1 MKKTTTAIILLLSLS
16 LYSQAPKKAT
26 TATVKTELS
35 QNESFLSIGKT
46 LLQNG
51 YEIEYTQKDFGYV
64 KTAVKKKGFFPVEY
78 YYELT
83 ASEGEIVITG
93 KFRNIDTSKEKQ
105 SDFWEIEN
113 RGMKSSPM
121 KKAWIRLEE
130 LAALF
135 GKVTY
140 E

>member
-64 KTAVKKKGFFPVEY
+64 KTAVVPDKRWSSIQCSF
-78 YYELT
+78 ELT
-83 ASEGEIVITG
+83 ASEGKIVITG
-93 KFRNIDTSKEKQ
+93 KFRISTPGYE
-105 SDFWEIEN
+105 SDDLSDIVN
-113 RGMKSSPM
+113 RGMKKSPAN
-121 KKAWIRLEE
+121 KAWIRLEE